1 MSNLMTMFSK
11 KSMMVVNFQMTTMM
25 ISDLK
30 MLPPLPPL
38 LILLLMQ
45 LLLRHNRNVTTA
57 TKTQNF

>member
-11 KSMMVVNFQMTTMM
+11 KSMIVANFQMTTMM

-30 MLPPLPPL
+30 MLPPL

-57 TKTQNF
+57 TKKQNF